1 MSKSRKI
8 TQTLTTLVVTSLFV
22 LGCVPSSQLAKEHT
36 LTDSIVIHE
45 VIRDTVVTVSEDSS
59 LIRALIECDSMGR
72 ARLSQLIEYRSG
84 ERISPPSI
92 DITDN
97 ILTAKSKVDSVSI
110 YLELRDRYKENF
122 RNTQETVFIETN
134 KVTGWQKIRMRFGE
148 TFMLLIIAATVL
160 AIRKL
165 F

>member
-8 TQTLTTLVVTSLFV
+8 TRTLTALVVTSLFV
-22 LGCVPSSQLAKEHT
+22 LGCVPSSRLAKERT

-45 VIRDTVVTVSEDSS
+45 IIRDTIVTVSEDSS

-97 ILTAKSKVDSVSI
+97 ILTAKSEVDSVSI

-134 KVTGWQKIRMRFGE
+134 KLTGWQKIRMRFGE
-148 TFMLLIIAATVL
+148 TFMLLIIAAIVL